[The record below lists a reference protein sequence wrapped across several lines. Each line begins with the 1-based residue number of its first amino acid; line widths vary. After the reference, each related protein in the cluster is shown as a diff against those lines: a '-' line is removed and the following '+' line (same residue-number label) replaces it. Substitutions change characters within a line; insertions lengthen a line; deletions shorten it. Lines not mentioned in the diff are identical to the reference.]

1 MRFRDCGQ
9 LAYGRY
15 WPTAAVAVG
24 HLEATDLTV
33 PDQTSERR
41 DCARCRQSITQ
52 IVRPL

>member
-1 MRFRDCGQ
+1 MADAEVLVYDC
-9 LAYGRY
+9 Y

-33 PDQTSERR
+33 PDQTSEQR